1 MRNKILLGVVF
12 VLIIV
17 LGIVIYHEKKTN
29 YYFPMPSAVKD
40 EENAISIRLLDES
53 TGKILNVNLEDYIIG
68 VVSAEMPASFEVE
81 ALKAQAV
88 AARTFAMYKKNTRN
102 LDYDLIIG
110 VKDQAYKTNEQLLKT
125 WNVLFFNN
133 YLKIR
138 DAVLSTKDEVLTYN
152 DEIINAFYFSMSNG
166 KTENSELVFS
176 EALPYLQSV
185 ESSWDNE
192 SLNNYLYEK
201 VISKEDFCNSLG
213 ISCESV
219 IISDEVRSSS
229 NRVLS
234 LKINDIVFKGTD
246 IRTKLGLRST
256 DFVIREDGSN
266 YLITTKGYGHGVGMS
281 QYGANGMAKEG
292 HSYLEILSHYYQ
304 NTKISHIS

>member
-1 MRNKILLGVVF
+1 MKNKILLLVVF

-17 LGIVIYHEKKTN
+17 LGMVIYHEKKTN
-29 YYFPMPSAVKD
+29 YYFPMPSAVKN
-40 EENAISIRLLDES
+40 EENIISIRLLDES
-53 TGKILNVNLEDYIIG
+53 TGKIENVNLEDYIIG

-88 AARTFAMYKKNTRN
+88 AARTFAIYKKNTRN

-138 DAVLSTKDEVLTYN
+138 DAVLSTKNEVLTYN

>member
-53 TGKILNVNLEDYIIG
+53 TGKIENVNLEDYIIG

-219 IISDEVRSSS
+219 TISDEVRSSS

-256 DFVIREDGSN
+256 DFVIRENGSN

>member
-29 YYFPMPSAVKD
+29 YYFPMPSAVKN
-40 EENAISIRLLDES
+40 EENVISIRLLDES

-88 AARTFAMYKKNTRN
+88 AARTYAMYKKNTRD

-110 VKDQAYKTNEQLLKT
+110 VKDQAYKTNEQLLKS
-125 WNVLFFNN
+125 WNVFFFNN

-176 EALPYLQSV
+176 EALPYLKSV
-185 ESSWDNE
+185 SSSWDNE
-192 SLNNYLYEK
+192 SLNNYSYDK
-201 VISKEDFCNSLG
+201 VISKEEFCNSLG
-213 ISCESV
+213 INCDNV
-219 IISDEVRSSS
+219 TISDEIRSEA

-246 IRTKLGLRST
+246 IRTKLNLRST
-256 DFVIREDGSN
+256 DFVIKEDGSN
-266 YLITTKGYGHGVGMS
+266 YIITTKGYGHGVGMS

-292 HSYLEILSHYYQ
+292 YSYLEILSHYYQ
-304 NTKISHIS
+304 NTKISHIF

>member
-17 LGIVIYHEKKTN
+17 LGIVVYHEKKTN

-53 TGKILNVNLEDYIIG
+53 TGKIENVNLEDYIIG

-219 IISDEVRSSS
+219 TISDEVRSSS